1 MFLRLQITYW
11 YPLFVGQKSREKRK
25 LRLMSF
31 IKKERRKNS
40 MERLNCKI
48 DRDAKMVLYFLA
60 EETGK
65 KESDIISDGIY
76 KELDRFVH
84 GLSAKTK
91 QKIRQ

>member
-1 MFLRLQITYW
+1 
-11 YPLFVGQKSREKRK
+11 
-25 LRLMSF
+25 
-31 IKKERRKNS
+31 